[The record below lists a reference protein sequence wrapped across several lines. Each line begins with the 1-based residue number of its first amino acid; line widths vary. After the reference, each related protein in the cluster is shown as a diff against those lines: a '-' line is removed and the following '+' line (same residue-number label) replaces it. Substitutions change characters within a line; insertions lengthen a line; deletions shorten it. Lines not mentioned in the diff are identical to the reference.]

1 MRWALSGN
9 NQLPETVMNCQ
20 DGNATPVS
28 RTSNA
33 NWPKG
38 PEPSASAPPQPTAPT
53 VHALIESV
61 RGWLHSLLDLIVLE
75 GRMAG
80 TGLALILGLVVGAT
94 LLLVT
99 AWLALVGC
107 VVVAL
112 VENTVLGFTWSLL
125 LVALLNF
132 AGAGGLLF
140 LASQRSQHGLFSV
153 TRRQLSLKS
162 VATPDHE

>member
-1 MRWALSGN
+1 
-9 NQLPETVMNCQ
+9 MNSQ
-20 DGNATPVS
+20 DGNAAPVA
-28 RTSNA
+28 RTQKA
-33 NWPKG
+33 NGPKG
-38 PEPSASAPPQPTAPT
+38 LEPFTRAPPPPTAPT

-61 RGWLHSLLDLIVLE
+61 RCWLLSLLDLIVLE
-75 GRMAG
+75 GRVVG
-80 TGLALILGLVVGAT
+80 TGLALELGLVVGAT

-107 VVVAL
+107 VVAAL

-140 LASQRSQHGLFSV
+140 LASQRSQHGLFSA
-153 TRRQLSLKS
+153 TRRQLGLKS
-162 VATPDHE
+162 VATPDHG

>member
-1 MRWALSGN
+1 
-9 NQLPETVMNCQ
+9 MNCQ
-20 DGNATPVS
+20 DGNAAPVA
-28 RTSNA
+28 RTKQA

-61 RGWLHSLLDLIVLE
+61 RCWLLSLLDLIVLE
-75 GRMAG
+75 GRVVG
-80 TGLALILGLVVGAT
+80 TGLALKLGLVVGAT

-112 VENTVLGFTWSLL
+112 VENTVLGLTWSLL

-132 AGAGGLLF
+132 AGAGGLVF
-140 LASQRSQHGLFSV
+140 LAGQGSQHGLYSA
-153 TRRQLSLKS
+153 TRRQLGLKS
-162 VATPDHE
+162 VATPDHG